1 MKTGEAKDKL
11 INSASKIQW
20 EDLILEFEQVKI
32 ETEITRKI
40 YVEAGL
46 KVEEGERRIRSLE
59 ARIKSTELLL
69 NRLVTKSSLIEPK
82 NKNKEEATKSAHIE
96 LKNKNKKEAI
106 QQEFTGFYD
115 KQNKPIYIGS
125 LVKINRYKSG
135 PLAYKTEGVVTKIYP
150 SESGKEDK
158 LYIKAQGAE
167 NLGLRSVK
175 TLTVKSH
182 HA

>member
-1 MKTGEAKDKL
+1 MKTGEAEDKL
-11 INSASKIQW
+11 IDSASKIQW
-20 EDLILEFEQVKI
+20 EDLISDFEQVKI
-32 ETEITRKI
+32 KTEITRKI
-40 YVEAGL
+40 YVEARL

-59 ARIKSTELLL
+59 SRIKSTELLL
-69 NRLVTKSSLIEPK
+69 NRLVTKSTLIELK
-82 NKNKEEATKSAHIE
+82 NKNKEEATK
-96 LKNKNKKEAI
+96 
-106 QQEFTGFYD
+106 QEFTGFYD

-158 LYIKAQGAE
+158 LYIKAQGAK

-175 TLTVKSH
+175 TLTVKGH